1 MSLFFNHFFT
11 LLTTPP
17 GNLIYH
23 IVLVVS
29 IAVTLQRAIRILS
42 STQFPQAR
50 RTVIGLGI
58 LLSLQVII
66 LIVGAPTGL
75 GVLDPKLVLPPL
87 ERAVALLSLIWIIW
101 LWGFP
106 EPVRLADYATLLLNF
121 LVLVL
126 FGLTQLLWIRYSGI
140 LFNTSIFES
149 IWQGLSLTVALL
161 GVLGLVRRKPNG
173 WTNGLVILLLAFIGH
188 LVSLVWRMDGN
199 LPGVVRLTQLVMFP
213 LLFTIVRRFPIS
225 ALEAAPVAKT
235 DKSAREPT
243 RERRRYS
250 TDPKTLQALMTLA
263 AEVNSTK
270 IGFALTRGIAQAILA
285 DLCFLVT
292 LTEDKSLY
300 IACGFDLIREE
311 NLEGAPVQKDAIPL
325 LANAIQRGRP
335 LRLPASST
343 SSDLKALGQ
352 MLNLSNPGNLLSVPI
367 NTPEG
372 VPLGGILILS
382 PYSNRLWS
390 AEDQDYLTNVSPL
403 FIPILDRV
411 QRASQMTSER
421 DQALQQVQSSNE
433 QAEQANSKY
442 EQAALE
448 LDKLHDKESQ
458 SQVQLE
464 NMASLMI
471 MQEESQK
478 TIDSLK
484 TQIEQMRQAAETN
497 ASSGDSAQLT
507 ALLIK
512 QEDSQKTIEALNT
525 QIEQMR
531 KAAEEANS
539 SSDTKKNAV
548 IWGARQDES
557 QKTIE
562 DLNAQIEQLRPAA
575 ESNVSSGEA
584 VQLSALLIK
593 QEESQKTIDTLN
605 TQIEQMRQAAEANAS
620 SGEAAQLTALL
631 ITQEESQKTIDTL
644 NTQIE
649 QMRQAADAETSGD
662 SVQIAALLDKQ
673 EEYRVTIES
682 LETQIEQMRQ
692 TGEVSEETADS
703 AQLEGELHNALEEL
717 ARMQNTLAEAN
728 TNVMK
733 LQDRPSP
740 PITSEQ
746 VDVIASIS
754 QELRQPMSS
763 IIGYTD
769 LLMGESVGVL
779 GALQRKF
786 IERIKASTDRIGG
799 LVNDLIQITNLETGR
814 MEFKAESIDL
824 NLIIDNA
831 MAYTSAQ
838 IREKNITLRLDIP
851 DSALLIRT
859 DRDAFQQI
867 LIHLLQNATG
877 ATQVE
882 GVVTLRVQIQS
893 ELNEHFISIQVTDTG
908 GGIASADI
916 PRVFARRYHADHGL
930 IQGLGDTGVGL
941 SIAKALVEAQGGRI
955 WVETEAGCGSTFSI
969 LLPVLLKAEEEK

>member
-1 MSLFFNHFFT
+1 MSLFFNHIFT

-29 IAVTLQRAIRILS
+29 IAGTLQRAIHILR

-58 LLSLQVII
+58 LLGLQVIV
-66 LIVGAPTGL
+66 LIAGTPAGL
-75 GVLDPKLVLPPL
+75 GLLDPKLVLPTL
-87 ERAVALLSLIWIIW
+87 DRTITLLSLIWIIW

-106 EPVRLADYATLLLNF
+106 EPVRLADYATILLNL

-126 FGLTQLLWIRYSGI
+126 FGFTQVLWVRNSTTG
-140 LFNTSIFES
+140 FNGSVFET
-149 IWQGLSLTVALL
+149 IWQGLSLAVALL
-161 GVLGLVRRKPNG
+161 GLLGLLRRKPNG
-173 WTNGLVILLLAFIGH
+173 WTDGVVILLLAFIGH
-188 LVSLVWRMDGN
+188 LVSLVWRMQGD

-213 LLFTIVRRFPIS
+213 LLLTIVRRFPMS
-225 ALEAAPVAKT
+225 APAPAPAARP
-235 DKSAREPT
+235 DKSAREPI

-300 IACGFDLIREE
+300 IACGYDLIREE
-311 NLEGAPVQKDAIPL
+311 NLEGAPVQKDEIPL

-367 NTPEG
+367 NTAAG
-372 VPLGGILILS
+372 VPLGGILLLS

-403 FIPILDRV
+403 YIPILDRV
-411 QRASQMTSER
+411 QRASLLESER
-421 DQALQQVQSSNE
+421 DQALQQARSAQE
-433 QAEQANSKY
+433 QADQANGKY
-442 EQAALE
+442 DQAAQELE
-448 LDKLHDKESQ
+448 KLHDKESQ

-464 NMASLMI
+464 NMAALML

-484 TQIEQMRQAAETN
+484 TQIEQMRQAAEDA
-497 ASSGDSAQLT
+497 ASSG
-507 ALLIK
+507 
-512 QEDSQKTIEALNT
+512 
-525 QIEQMR
+525 
-531 KAAEEANS
+531 
-539 SSDTKKNAV
+539 DTKKNAV
-548 IWGARQDES
+548 LWGEKQEES
-557 QKTIE
+557 RKTIE
-562 DLNAQIEQLRPAA
+562 GLNAQI
-575 ESNVSSGEA
+575 
-584 VQLSALLIK
+584 
-593 QEESQKTIDTLN
+593 D
-605 TQIEQMRQAAEANAS
+605 QMRQAAEANAS

-631 ITQEESQKTIDTL
+631 IKQEESQKTIDAL
-644 NTQIE
+644 NAQIE
-649 QMRQAADAETSGD
+649 QMRQAADAEASGD
-662 SVQIAALLDKQ
+662 SVQISALLDKQ
-673 EEYRVTIES
+673 EEYRITIES

-692 TGEVSEETADS
+692 TGEVSEESVDS

-717 ARMQNTLAEAN
+717 ARMQNALAEAN
-728 TNVMK
+728 ANIMK
-733 LQDRPSP
+733 LEERPSP

-799 LVNDLIQITNLETGR
+799 LVNDLIQITNLETGK

-908 GGIASADI
+908 GGIASSDI
-916 PRVFARRYHADHGL
+916 PRVFARRYHADHAL

-969 LLPVLLKAEEEK
+969 LLPVLLKPEEENKEK